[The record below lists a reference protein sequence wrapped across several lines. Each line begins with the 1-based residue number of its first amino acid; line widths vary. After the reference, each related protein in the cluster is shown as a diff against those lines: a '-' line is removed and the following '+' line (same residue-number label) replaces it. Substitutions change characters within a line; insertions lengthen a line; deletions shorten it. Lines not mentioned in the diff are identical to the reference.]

1 MSRVGGDYLRKIIP
15 ILIVIVIVIV
25 IAVFGIKNSDY
36 REKKLTE
43 TLEVNPRN
51 ITSVT
56 LSSTGSKGQ
65 YRSTTDKDKID
76 SLIHYLNQVDYER
89 LPDDQA
95 SYMPMKASIIYLY
108 ENDKVDFIVPYET
121 GAMISHKVYQIKK
134 GKIENT
140 FLIEFYQLLD

>member
-43 TLEVNPRN
+43 TLEVNPGN